1 MIHSNKK
8 HYRST
13 FCTWQFVVLLTD
25 NIIAPF
31 KRRLVWGICT
41 FRAFSGRICYWHKNP
56 EFCRKHNA
64 YAPTCGRRFDKCV
77 SWEQKVY
84 STHAHLICVAYGQ
97 EMQLKQQQKQQKQ
110 QQKVGPSRQ
119 YWKAGTFSW
128 KMRYILSQLDE
139 QMWRKL
145 LLEVVKKQ
153 NKTKKRV
160 LGEGEWC
167 PHLVPPP
174 QNFSRTIYFQPN
186 VTHIHQFQHTIL
198 CDGLI
203 FRSKAILL
211 LADTSLSIDS
221 TPFIKNFT

>member
-97 EMQLKQQQKQQKQ
+97 EMQLKQKQKQQK

-145 LLEVVKKQ
+145 LLEVVKKTKK
-153 NKTKKRV
+153 KTKKTSPWGGGV
-160 LGEGEWC
+160 VSPPC
-167 PHLVPPP
+167 PPSPKLFQNHLLSTKRHTHPPISTYYSLWWV
-174 QNFSRTIYFQPN
+174 N
-186 VTHIHQFQHTIL
+186 
-198 CDGLI
+198 
-203 FRSKAILL
+203 
-211 LADTSLSIDS
+211 LSI
-221 TPFIKNFT
+221 